1 MNFNKIRRRCRFKFK
16 KFGYINPTTTLNFT
30 LPIEVELTITIYN
43 LQGREVISLIDGN
56 MHAGYHSVVWNADDH
71 SSGLYIVKM
80 LASDHVS
87 TQKLL
92 LVK

>member
-1 MNFNKIRRRCRFKFK
+1 M
-16 KFGYINPTTTLNFT
+16 
-30 LPIEVELTITIYN
+30 
-43 LQGREVISLIDGN
+43 QGRLIETLFDGI
-56 MHAGYHSVVWNADDH
+56 MMSGGYHSVVWNADDH

-80 LASDHVS
+80 LAGDHVS